1 MDTIHYMAAF
11 HSNDKPLISNKSYFD
26 VNKMIKLFRIR
37 LKTQTGNN
45 LKLESQ
51 RKVKIFLI
59 F

>member
-26 VNKMIKLFRIR
+26 VNKRIKLFRIR

-51 RKVKIFLI
+51 RKVKIF
-59 F
+59 